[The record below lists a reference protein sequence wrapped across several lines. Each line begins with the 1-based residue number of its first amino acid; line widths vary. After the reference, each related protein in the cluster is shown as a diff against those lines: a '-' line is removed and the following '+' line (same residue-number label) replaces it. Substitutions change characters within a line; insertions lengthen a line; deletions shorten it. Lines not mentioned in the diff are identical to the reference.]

1 MNKLQSYFIASVL
14 YVMTPHAFAQ
24 GTVTIYLPGEQQTL
38 SVGPMEN
45 VVQLVTQPQLRDRLW
60 WPGALLTDSAAK
72 AKALKDYQHVLAQ
85 LASWEAEADDDVVA
99 TIKSVRQQ
107 LLNLNITGRLP
118 VKLDP
123 DFVRVDEN
131 SNPPLVGD
139 YTLYTV
145 QRPVTITLLG
155 AVSGAGQLPW
165 QAGRSVTDYLQDH
178 PRLAGAD
185 KNNVMVITP
194 EGETVVAPVALW
206 NKRHVEPPPGSQ
218 LWLGFSAHVLPE
230 KYADLNDQIVS
241 VLTQRVP
248 D

>member
-38 SVGPMEN
+38 SVGPVEN

-72 AKALKDYQHVLAQ
+72 AKALKDYQHVMAQ
-85 LASWEAEADDDVVA
+85 LASWEAEADDDVAA

-145 QRPVTITLLG
+145 Q
-155 AVSGAGQLPW
+155 

>member
-45 VVQLVTQPQLRDRLW
+45 VVQL
-60 WPGALLTDSAAK
+60 ALLTDSAAK
-72 AKALKDYQHVLAQ
+72 AKALKDYQHVMAQ
-85 LASWEAEADDDVVA
+85 LASWEAEADDDVAA

>member
-38 SVGPMEN
+38 SVGPVEN

-72 AKALKDYQHVLAQ
+72 AKALKDYQHVMAQ
-85 LASWEAEADDDVVA
+85 LASWEAEADDDVAA

-145 QRPVTITLLG
+145 LCWVRFLGPGNCPGRQAVALPIICKITPALQARTRITL
-155 AVSGAGQLPW
+155 W
-165 QAGRSVTDYLQDH
+165 
-178 PRLAGAD
+178 
-185 KNNVMVITP
+185 
-194 EGETVVAPVALW
+194 
-206 NKRHVEPPPGSQ
+206 
-218 LWLGFSAHVLPE
+218 
-230 KYADLNDQIVS
+230 
-241 VLTQRVP
+241 
-248 D
+248 